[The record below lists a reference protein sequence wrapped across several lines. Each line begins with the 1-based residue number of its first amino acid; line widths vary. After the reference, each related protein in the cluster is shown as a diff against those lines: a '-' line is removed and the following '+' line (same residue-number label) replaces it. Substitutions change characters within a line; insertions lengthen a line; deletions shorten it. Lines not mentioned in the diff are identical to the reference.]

1 MDKVL
6 VLNSDYTP
14 INVTTVI
21 RGFVLVSKGKAE
33 ILKSSDN
40 PIIAGYQTF
49 VRPVIIRLLNYV
61 RYRVKNLKI
70 NRNRVFKRDN
80 HQCVY
85 CGSKRSL
92 TIDHVVPKSK
102 GGNNSW
108 TNLVTCCSPCN
119 RKKGDKTPEE
129 ANMKLQIRPYEP
141 TLFSDVINPSISDIW
156 DDFKK
161 SYS

>member
-14 INVTTVI
+14 INVTTVT

-33 ILKSSDN
+33 ILKSGEN

-70 NRNRVFKRDN
+70 NRNRIFKRDN

-85 CGSKRSL
+85 CGSKRNL

-102 GGNNSW
+102 GGNNTW

-119 RKKGDKTPEE
+119 RKKGDKTPEQ

-141 TLFSDVINPSISDIW
+141 TLFSDIINPTISDIW
-156 DDFKK
+156 SDFQKV
-161 SYS
+161 YI

>member
-14 INVTTVI
+14 INVTTI
-21 RGFVLVSKGKAE
+21 TRGFVLVNKGKAE
-33 ILKSSDN
+33 ILKSGEN

-70 NRNRVFKRDN
+70 NRNRIFKRDN

-85 CGSKRSL
+85 CGSKRNL

-102 GGNNSW
+102 GGNNTW

-119 RKKGDKTPEE
+119 RKKGDKTPEQ

-141 TLFSDVINPSISDIW
+141 TLFSDIINPTISDIW
-156 DDFKK
+156 SDFQKV
-161 SYS
+161 YI

>member
-14 INVTTVI
+14 INVTTVT

-33 ILKSSDN
+33 ILKSGEN

-70 NRNRVFKRDN
+70 NRNRIFKRDD

-85 CGSKRSL
+85 CGSKRNL

-102 GGNNSW
+102 GGNNTW
-108 TNLVTCCSPCN
+108 ANLVTCCSPCN
-119 RKKGDKTPEE
+119 RKKGDKTPEQ

-141 TLFSDVINPSISDIW
+141 TLFSDIINPTISDIW
-156 DDFKK
+156 SDFQKV
-161 SYS
+161 YI

>member
-70 NRNRVFKRDN
+70 NRNRIFKRDN

-156 DDFKK
+156 DNFKK